1 MMLTKSEVEAILDRS
16 SNQRLATIEERAQL
30 FQKLQQ
36 LCATSKEIA
45 EILHYCTEVEIFVD
59 NAHPNQYSLQ
69 YKVHQN
75 DYCIADSY
83 FFIL

>member
-1 MMLTKSEVEAILDRS
+1 MLAKSEVETILDLP
-16 SNQRLATIEERAQL
+16 SNQRLATTEEKARL

-36 LCATSKEIA
+36 LCPTSKEI
-45 EILHYCTEVEIFVD
+45 EVILHYWTEVEIFVN

-75 DYCIADSY
+75 GYCIADSY